1 MNDSQLFLLLRSP
14 FVSLPPSCVSHSP
27 LLSLRSRSLPSS
39 RVRQRPRLNI
49 SKRNQDGSRYWEFLD
64 TEVDA
69 HRWFPSVSLGSSGK
83 S

>member
-1 MNDSQLFLLLRSP
+1 MIVSFFFGSALLSSPFLLP
-14 FVSLPPSCVSHSP
+14 AVSHSP
-27 LLSLRSRSLPSS
+27 LLSLSSRSLPSS

-49 SKRNQDGSRYWEFLD
+49 SKRHQDGSRYWEFLD